1 MHQGEIKTMKKLMF
15 CFAIMALA
23 IASADTFRVTLFQP
37 SVVSGK
43 ELKPGEYKLEITD
56 SKVVISKG
64 KTAVEAAVKV
74 EKADSKFKSTSVRY
88 ANGDGKL
95 TVQEIRIGGTTTR
108 LVFN

>member
-1 MHQGEIKTMKKLMF
+1 MKKLMF

-23 IASADTFRVTLFQP
+23 IASADTFRVTLLQP
-37 SVVSGK
+37 SVVNGQ
-43 ELKPGEYKLEITD
+43 ELKAGEYKIELTD

-64 KTAVEAAVKV
+64 KTAVEAVVKV

-88 ANGDGKL
+88 ADANGKAA
-95 TVQEIRIGGTTTR
+95 VQEIRIGGTTTR